1 MTASSP
7 IAATRPAV
15 AEDTAIATAI
25 TAILAVWG
33 GTVVAAAANGA
44 IAALYRPLIAALVA
58 ATITVPTLVFLAS
71 PRLFGFAERIG
82 QRRIIA
88 FHMWRVPAA
97 LAFFWF
103 GLHGALPPL
112 VWILAGTGDFIA
124 GSLAAWTIRRPVT
137 RTSALAFH
145 RFGFADFIVA
155 VGTGLTYTLL
165 NDPRM
170 ATVATLPLALIVLY
184 GVGISGVTHL
194 VSFRLLRK

>member
-7 IAATRPAV
+7 LASPRPAAAGDNGIAA
-15 AEDTAIATAI
+15 AII
-25 TAILAVWG
+25 AILALWG
-33 GTVVAAAANGA
+33 GTVVAAAASGA
-44 IAALYRPLIAALVA
+44 IGELYRPLIGGIVA
-58 ATITVPTLVFLAS
+58 ATIIVPTLAFFAS
-71 PRLFGFAERIG
+71 PRLMGFAERVG

-88 FHMWRVPAA
+88 FHIWRVPAA

-112 VWILAGTGDFIA
+112 FWILAGTGDFIA
-124 GSLAAWTIRRPVT
+124 GVLAARTISRPVT
-137 RTSALAFH
+137 RDSALAFH
-145 RFGFADFIVA
+145 RFGFADFVVA

-170 ATVATLPLALIVLY
+170 ATVATLPLALVVLY